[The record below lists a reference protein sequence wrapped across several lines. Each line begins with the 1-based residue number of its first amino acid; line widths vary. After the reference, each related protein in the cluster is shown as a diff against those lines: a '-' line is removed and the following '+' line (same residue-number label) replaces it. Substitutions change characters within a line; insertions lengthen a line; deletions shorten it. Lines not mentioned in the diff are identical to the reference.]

1 MFAIH
6 LNNLNIISTANFTI
20 LFLGIHIAEFF
31 ISLINIQK
39 TNKFHFLKGIFLQ
52 LSLNVFVNSFFFT
65 NLSGLASFKFG
76 TMC

>member
-39 TNKFHFLKGIFLQ
+39 TNKFHFLKGIFL
-52 LSLNVFVNSFFFT
+52 
-65 NLSGLASFKFG
+65 
-76 TMC
+76 